1 MAGPVIVGEH
11 YRISVLTESLVRLEY
26 SENGVFE
33 DGQTQ
38 VVQDR
43 DFRPVSCEITE
54 TEEVLDLHT
63 EHLHLYFEKGPFA
76 PDRLFIELKGQYAVY
91 GSRWHYG
98 DRPETLKGTSR
109 TLDEVDGAMELEDGI
124 LSKAGYALLDD
135 SASYLYDVESGFRAR
150 PCPEVDLYFFG
161 YGRDYLR
168 ALKDFYHLTGQTPL
182 LPRYALGNWWSRYW
196 PYTSQEYTD
205 LMDRFKAEGVPLAVS
220 VIDMDWHKTAIPARF
235 GSGWTGYSWNRDLIP
250 DPAAFLHGLHERGL
264 KVTLNVH
271 PADGIRAFEDAYPM
285 VAKRLGLD
293 AEKEEAASFDFYSP
307 AFREAYFEDVHHP
320 LENQGVDFWWID
332 WQQGSHGKM
341 DPLWL
346 LNHYHYLD
354 NCRTGQAGLI
364 LSRYGGPG
372 SHRYPI
378 GFSGDTIVTWES
390 LAFQPYFTSTAS
402 NIGYT
407 WWSHDIGGHMR
418 GYYDE
423 DLALRW
429 LQFGVF
435 SPINRLHS
443 SCNAFNS
450 KEPWFY
456 SPETCRWMKRYLR
469 LRHSLLPYL
478 YTMNVATHEEGLP
491 LVQPLY
497 YHYPNQEEAYEA
509 KNQYFFGSELMVA
522 PITEALDPVYHSAS
536 VSVWFPDGV
545 WYDFFHDWKYEGKG
559 KLTVFRASQDIPVFA
574 RAGAIIP
581 MDAQPQTGVEL
592 PEMLDWHLFPGDNR
606 SFVLVEG
613 EGASKVETR
622 LTVNWDERK
631 IRLDLTGDIAL
642 LPEKRQ
648 HQFFLHTFETAP
660 ILVDN
665 QSQEIAMGELRS
677 RPIAKEDRMFEL
689 LKSANLAYDRKNELF
704 VACSTAK
711 DLKQLMKIITPLE
724 EGLRQRLFEVVYS
737 SEENEDL

>member
-1 MAGPVIVGEH
+1 MAGPVIEGEN
-11 YRISVLTESLVRLEY
+11 YRISVLTEFLVRLEY
-26 SENGVFE
+26 SEDGVFE

-38 VVQDR
+38 VVQNR
-43 DFRPVSCEITE
+43 DFGPIACEVVE
-54 TEEVLDLHT
+54 TEAVLDLHT
-63 EHLHLYFEKGPFA
+63 EHLHLHFEKGPFA
-76 PDRLFIELKGQYAVY
+76 PDRLYIELKGQYAVY

-98 DRPETLKGTSR
+98 DQPETLKGTCR
-109 TLDEVDGAMELEDGI
+109 TLDEVDGAMELQDGI

-135 SASYLYDVESGFRAR
+135 SASYLYDDESGFRAR
-150 PCPEVDLYFFG
+150 SYPEVDLYFFG
-161 YGRDYLR
+161 YGRDYLG
-168 ALKDFYHLTGQTPL
+168 ALKDFYHLTGQPPL

-250 DPAAFLHGLHERGL
+250 DPVAFLNGLHERGL

-320 LENQGVDFWWID
+320 LEEQGVDFWWID

-354 NCRTGQAGLI
+354 NCRKGQAGLI

-390 LAFQPYFTSTAS
+390 LAFQPYFASTAS

-456 SPETCRWMKRYLR
+456 SPETCRLMKQYLR
-469 LRHSLLPYL
+469 LRHGLLPYL
-478 YTMNVATHEEGLP
+478 YTMNVATHEEVP
-491 LVQPLY
+491 RW
-497 YHYPNQEEAYEA
+497 
-509 KNQYFFGSELMVA
+509 S
-522 PITEALDPVYHSAS
+522 
-536 VSVWFPDGV
+536 
-545 WYDFFHDWKYEGKG
+545 
-559 KLTVFRASQDIPVFA
+559 
-574 RAGAIIP
+574 
-581 MDAQPQTGVEL
+581 
-592 PEMLDWHLFPGDNR
+592 
-606 SFVLVEG
+606 
-613 EGASKVETR
+613 
-622 LTVNWDERK
+622 
-631 IRLDLTGDIAL
+631 
-642 LPEKRQ
+642 
-648 HQFFLHTFETAP
+648 
-660 ILVDN
+660 
-665 QSQEIAMGELRS
+665 
-677 RPIAKEDRMFEL
+677 
-689 LKSANLAYDRKNELF
+689 
-704 VACSTAK
+704 C
-711 DLKQLMKIITPLE
+711 
-724 EGLRQRLFEVVYS
+724 
-737 SEENEDL
+737 